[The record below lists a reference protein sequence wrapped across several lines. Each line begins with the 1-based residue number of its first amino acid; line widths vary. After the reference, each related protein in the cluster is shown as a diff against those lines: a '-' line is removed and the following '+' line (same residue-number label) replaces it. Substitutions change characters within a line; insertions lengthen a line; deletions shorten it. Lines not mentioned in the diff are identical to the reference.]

1 MNFNKKLTDD
11 DWIAIK
17 LFYNDDGTKKIY
29 PFRKGVMQGS
39 YYKKNWNNGSFDK
52 LLFSV
57 YNKYKKLLNE
67 LSKKKYGIDISIK
80 TFTVK
85 KKIGGLFLNG
95 KKAQTISRDIEIKDL
110 AKLPLKKQLSMIEN
124 LFNKDY

>member
-29 PFRKGVMQGS
+29 PPRKGVMQGS

-67 LSKKKYGIDISIK
+67 LSKKKIWYRYI
-80 TFTVK
+80 
-85 KKIGGLFLNG
+85 
-95 KKAQTISRDIEIKDL
+95 
-110 AKLPLKKQLSMIEN
+110 
-124 LFNKDY
+124 Y

>member
-29 PFRKGVMQGS
+29 PARKGVMQGS
-39 YYKKNWNNGSFDK
+39 YYKKNWNNNGSFDK

-57 YNKYKKLLNE
+57 YNKYKKLILII
-67 LSKKKYGIDISIK
+67 KIKYIIK
-80 TFTVK
+80 
-85 KKIGGLFLNG
+85 IFL
-95 KKAQTISRDIEIKDL
+95 II
-110 AKLPLKKQLSMIEN
+110 
-124 LFNKDY
+124 Y